1 MNNVVGRLRSNLGG
15 RFARLDLAAVVATA
29 GLALIGLVM
38 AWINTRSYEQP
49 ILGTGSI
56 FTRSLL
62 WTALGIAIYS
72 VVAFSN
78 WRWVRTFAWPLYFA
92 NLLLLIVTLVYGEDS
107 GGNARA
113 LAILG
118 VPIQSSEL
126 AKVLCVVALATVLSH
141 GDRERSGGRDIL
153 LTALVVFPP
162 FLLVALQPD
171 MGTALVLAAALFGAL
186 FLSGV
191 ATRWIALLGALAGS
205 AFPATWVL
213 FVSDYQKQR
222 ILAFID
228 PNADPAGP
236 RYQLFRSLEA
246 IAGGGLFGIG
256 FDGTALANPLPVQES
271 DFVFAALVRSFG
283 FVAGGLVIGLIGLL
297 VARLVWHAWT
307 APDTFGIVLAGGLAA
322 VILFQAIVNIGMNL
336 GIAPITG
343 IPLPFVSYGG
353 ASFVSLALG
362 LGLVQSHR
370 VHGGATD

>member
-1 MNNVVGRLRSNLGG
+1 MSRLRSVSGG
-15 RFARLDLAAVVATA
+15 RFARLDLAAAVATA
-29 GLALIGLVM
+29 CLALIGLGM

-49 ILGTGSI
+49 IIGIGSI

-62 WTALGIAIYS
+62 WTAIGVAVYL
-72 VVAFSN
+72 VTAFSN
-78 WRWVRTFAWPLYFA
+78 WRWMRTFAWPLYFA
-92 NLLLLIVTLVYGEDS
+92 NLFLLFVTLVYGEDS

-113 LAILG
+113 LALFGI
-118 VPIQSSEL
+118 PIQSSEL
-126 AKVLCVVALATVLSH
+126 AKILCVVALATVLSQ
-141 GDRERSGGRDIL
+141 GDRERSGRRDIL
-153 LTALVVFPP
+153 ITALVIFPP
-162 FLLVALQPD
+162 FVLVALQPD

-191 ATRWIALLGALAGS
+191 ATRWIALLSTFAAA
-205 AFPATWVL
+205 AFPLTWIL

-246 IAGGGLFGIG
+246 IAGGGAFGIG

-283 FVAGGLVIGLIGLL
+283 FVAGALVIGLVGLL
-297 VARLVWHAWT
+297 VARLVWHAWNS
-307 APDTFGIVLAGGLAA
+307 PDTFGVVLGGGLAA
-322 VILFQAIVNIGMNL
+322 VVLFQALVNIGMNL

-353 ASFVSLALG
+353 ASLVSLAFG

-370 VHGGATD
+370 VHAGAVD

>member
-1 MNNVVGRLRSNLGG
+1 MSRLRSAAGG
-15 RFARLDLAAVVATA
+15 RIARLDLGAAVATA
-29 GLALIGLVM
+29 GLAAIGLVM

-49 ILGTGSI
+49 IIGFGSI

-62 WTALGIAIYS
+62 WTTVGVAVYLT
-72 VVAFSN
+72 VAFSN
-78 WRWVRTFAWPLYFA
+78 WRWVRTFAWPLYFG
-92 NLLLLIVTLVYGEDS
+92 NLFLLIATLIYGIDS

-113 LAILG
+113 LAIFG

-126 AKVLCVVALATVLSH
+126 AKVLCVVALATVLSR
-141 GDRERSGGRDIL
+141 GDRERSGRRDIL
-153 LTALVVFPP
+153 VTGVVILPP
-162 FLLVALQPD
+162 FVLVALQPD
-171 MGTALVLAAALFGAL
+171 MGTALCLAAALFGAL

-191 ATRWIALLGALAGS
+191 ATRWIALLAAVAGA
-205 AFPATWVL
+205 AFPVTWAL

-246 IAGGGLFGIG
+246 IAGGGVFGIG

-283 FVAGGLVIGLIGLL
+283 FVAGALVIVLIGLL
-297 VARLVWHAWT
+297 VARLAWHAWT
-307 APDTFGIVLAGGLAA
+307 SPDTFGVVLSGGLAA

-370 VHGGATD
+370 VHTGAVD